1 MAKKAKTKLAGLD
14 TQELLDLRK
23 RVDAALSGIRT
34 TLEKQ
39 LAVLGMSGGGDSVNN
54 GRRRGRGS
62 AMKGKK
68 VAPKYRGPEGELW
81 AGRGATPRW
90 LVALTKRGSG
100 KNRDDF
106 LIDK

>member
-39 LAVLGMSGGGDSVNN
+39 LAVLGMSGGG
-54 GRRRGRGS
+54 
-62 AMKGKK
+62 
-68 VAPKYRGPEGELW
+68 EL
-81 AGRGATPRW
+81 RE
-90 LVALTKRGSG
+90 
-100 KNRDDF
+100 
-106 LIDK
+106 